1 MKPIAGS
8 VSVAGALPGL
18 QHRGDDSVS
27 PNPANQL
34 RKPPPSLA
42 AQGKRAARNQPCL
55 DDAQDPDLAAVVE
68 AWPELPEAMK
78 AGIVAM
84 VKAAHS

>member
-1 MKPIAGS
+1 
-8 VSVAGALPGL
+8 
-18 QHRGDDSVS
+18 
-27 PNPANQL
+27 
-34 RKPPPSLA
+34 LA